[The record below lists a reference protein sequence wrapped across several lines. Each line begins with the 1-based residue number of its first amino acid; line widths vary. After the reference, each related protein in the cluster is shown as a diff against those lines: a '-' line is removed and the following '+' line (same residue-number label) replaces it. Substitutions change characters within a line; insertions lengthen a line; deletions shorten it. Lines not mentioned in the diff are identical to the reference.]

1 METFLRLKINKEF
14 DRIKANEKAM
24 CDWRN
29 ADNREGAHSV
39 VAVRLGRGK
48 ESVAAFLT
56 SFCLLGGIVN
66 IDCKFLIV
74 VNKKFSKNLIDSKSL
89 A

>member
-1 METFLRLKINKEF
+1 
-14 DRIKANEKAM
+14 M

-48 ESVAAFLT
+48 G
-56 SFCLLGGIVN
+56 SFCIPCLFLLKWGEIGFKQEMPYSLQIV
-66 IDCKFLIV
+66 
-74 VNKKFSKNLIDSKSL
+74 
-89 A
+89 